1 MLPDAETSPPP
12 PAPSAPPPTTGE
24 VIRRLGPAGPLAAI
38 SAILPGICGIV
49 MLYHAGTVG
58 TWLRGHGAVAYAG
71 LFALMAGFSLLPT
84 YASAIVGGWAFGLQ
98 TGFAAALVGFL
109 GGAAIGY
116 EIGLRASGDRVER
129 LIAEQ
134 PKWRAVVDSLVHGS
148 PAKTLMI
155 VTLLRL
161 PPNSPFAI
169 SNLVLA
175 STKVGRAPFL
185 IGTLVGMA
193 PRTFLAVSIGAGLGE
208 VLSRD
213 AINDAKRH
221 FVFWG
226 IGAAVAVVLI
236 IGQLAKKA
244 LERVSAPA
252 AGADGPIL
260 PS

>member
-1 MLPDAETSPPP
+1 MTAEPETSVTETPPAAAP
-12 PAPSAPPPTTGE
+12 PAPSTGE
-24 VIRRLGPAGPLAAI
+24 VMRRLGPAGPLAAI

-49 MLYHAGTVG
+49 LLYHAGTVG
-58 TWLRGHGAVAYAG
+58 TWLRGHGAAAYAG
-71 LFALMAGFSLLPT
+71 MFALMAGFSLLPT

-109 GGAAIGY
+109 GGSMIGY
-116 EIGLRASGDRVER
+116 EVARRASGDRVEQ

-134 PKWRAVVDSLVHGS
+134 PKWRTVVDSLVHGS
-148 PAKTLMI
+148 FARTLSI

-169 SNLVLA
+169 TNLVLA
-175 STKVGRAPFL
+175 STKVGRVPFL
-185 IGTLVGMA
+185 IATLVGMA
-193 PRTFLAVSIGAGLGE
+193 PRTFLAVSIGAGLSE
-208 VLSRD
+208 LSKD
-213 AINDAKRH
+213 AIDDAKRR

-244 LERVSAPA
+244 LERVSSPEA
-252 AGADGPIL
+252 
-260 PS
+260 